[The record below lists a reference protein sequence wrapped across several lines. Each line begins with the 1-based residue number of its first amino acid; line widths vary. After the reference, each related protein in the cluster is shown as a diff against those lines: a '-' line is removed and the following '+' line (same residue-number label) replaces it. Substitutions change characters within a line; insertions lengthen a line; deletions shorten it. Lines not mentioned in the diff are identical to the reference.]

1 MAPSEGEEKENQEH
15 AGLVS
20 PAIYNGGG
28 GYLFYDSTGWM
39 EQNGMEWMMIS
50 CSRLR
55 DGYD

>member
-1 MAPSEGEEKENQEH
+1 MAPSKGEEKENQEH

-39 EQNGMEWMMIS
+39 EENGMEWMMIS
-50 CSRLR
+50 CSWL
-55 DGYD
+55 